1 MRFPNLKLPD
11 NSYAMQSITT
21 NQENCADACLRN
33 CSCVAYAT
41 TELID
46 CVTWFGDL
54 LDVSEFNDGG
64 DELYV
69 RMAASELGMFLFL
82 TQSRLCINFV
92 FTHASF
98 RY

>member
-1 MRFPNLKLPD
+1 
-11 NSYAMQSITT
+11 MQSITT

-46 CVTWFGDL
+46 CVMWFGDL

-69 RMAASELGMFLFL
+69 RMAASEL
-82 TQSRLCINFV
+82 
-92 FTHASF
+92 
-98 RY
+98 